1 MKIINQNVFKLS
13 AVTFAAI
20 SLLIGCGGGGNS
32 TTSSTPTTTP
42 TSSAVTFAALPAP
55 STDAERQLVRTSS
68 EVTVDGVTYKIAF
81 TPWAYSGDSIGSGTN
96 NVFGQ
101 HTDALGNALTTY
113 SDQDLVIGGKA
124 GISSSP
130 DHTTLLQKGSKLFSI
145 TQFEEYAGFM
155 YITELNQN
163 KTTGALT
170 AVATKPIDLSGVYGG
185 WDYCAGVPTPWG
197 SHLGGEEYPVDVRTI
212 ESGSGTDYDAF
223 NVYLEYFG
231 YNPTLTGQAKTDS
244 RTAALAKTSPYR
256 VGFPTEVK
264 LTGDSL
270 GDGKTAANTSAAKHY
285 SMGRIA
291 WELAY
296 VMPNS
301 KTVYAG
307 DDSTNKGMFR
317 YEASTAGDLSA
328 GELFIAKLTQTNT
341 KSSSDT
347 NGGEFSINWLSLG
360 TATNSQIDGY
370 IKRGISF
377 SDMFDYVAPTSN
389 ACPTGYSPSIANNVS
404 ECLKL
409 KTSNNLGMTATEI
422 KTAASRLE
430 TLRYGHA
437 VLGGTAEFRKFEGVT
452 FDPKRNKLYI
462 AMSAIGSGMSTSPT
476 LTGVAD
482 DILVKANVCGG
493 VYQLDVN
500 SSYVT
505 TNMKPLLLGIPKTYT
520 DRPIGT
526 SSTNASTT
534 SQQTCD
540 DAGIALPDNVSMGP
554 TNDILMIGEDGTTE
568 HQNDFL
574 WAYDLST
581 GTLTRIASGVYG
593 GELTSPYYYRNI
605 NGWDYMTLVVQ
616 HPYDESDYLKGP
628 DTTYGKGTTGTAPA
642 SGISTT
648 KANAMRAQVGYL
660 GPFPV
665 VKQ

>member
-13 AVTFAAI
+13 AVAFAAI
-20 SLLIGCGGGGNS
+20 SLLIGCGGSS
-32 TTSSTPTTTP
+32 TTSSTP
-42 TSSAVTFAALPAP
+42 TSSAVTFAAIPAP
-55 STDAERQLVRTSS
+55 STDAERQSVITSTTM
-68 EVTVDGVTYKIAF
+68 TVDGVDYKFAF
-81 TPWAYSGDSIGSGTN
+81 TAFAKSGDQIGTGTN
-96 NVFGQ
+96 NVWGQ

-185 WDYCAGVPTPWG
+185 WDYCAGMPTPWG

-212 ESGSGTDYDAF
+212 ESGSGADYTAF
-223 NVYLEYFG
+223 DVYLEYFG

-244 RTAALAKTSPYR
+244 RAAALAKTSPYR

-341 KSSSDT
+341 KSLDT
-347 NGGEFSINWLSLG
+347 NGGEFSINWISLG
-360 TATNSQIDGY
+360 TATNSQIDGF

-404 ECLKL
+404 ECLRL
-409 KTSNNLGMTATEI
+409 KTSNNLGMTATDI

-493 VYQLDVN
+493 VYQLDVD

-505 TNMKPLLLGIPKTYT
+505 TKMKPLLLGIPKTYT
-520 DRPIGT
+520 DRPIGIDAKDAT
-526 SSTNASTT
+526 KV
-534 SQQTCD
+534 SQQACD
-540 DAGIALPDNVSMGP
+540 DAGIALPDNVVMGP
-554 TNDILMIGEDGTTE
+554 TNDILIIGEDGTTE

-574 WAYDLST
+574 WAYNLAT
-581 GTLTRIASGVYG
+581 ETLTRIASGVYG
-593 GELTSPYYYRNI
+593 GELTSPWYYRNI

-628 DTTYGKGTTGTAPA
+628 DATYGKGTTGTAPA

-648 KANAMRAQVGYL
+648 KANAMRAQAGYL

>member
-1 MKIINQNVFKLS
+1 MKQLCHNIFKLS
-13 AVTFAAI
+13 AASFAVASLLAGCGGSDTTNTTSTTPTTPSSVTFAQV
-20 SLLIGCGGGGNS
+20 S
-32 TTSSTPTTTP
+32 
-42 TSSAVTFAALPAP
+42 AP
-55 STDAERQLVRTSS
+55 STDLERQSIITSTS
-68 EVTVDGVTYKIAF
+68 VVVDGQSYPIAF
-81 TPWAYSGDSIGSGTN
+81 TPWAKSGDAIGSGTN
-96 NVFGQ
+96 NIFGQ
-101 HTDALGNALTTY
+101 HTDYLGNALPTY
-113 SDQDLVIGGKA
+113 SEQDLVIGGKA

-130 DHTTLLQKGSKLFSI
+130 DHTTLLQRGGKLFSI

-155 YITELNQN
+155 YITELSQN
-163 KTTGALT
+163 KATGALT
-170 AVATKPIDLSGVYGG
+170 AVATKPVDLSGVYGG

-197 SHLGGEEYPVDVRTI
+197 SHLGGEEYPVDVKTI
-212 ESGSGTDYDAF
+212 ESGSGADYAAF
-223 NVYLEYFG
+223 DVYLEYFG

-296 VMPNS
+296 VMPDS

-317 YEASTAGDLSA
+317 YVASTAGDLSA

-341 KSSSDT
+341 KSTST
-347 NGGEFSINWLSLG
+347 EGGGEFSIKWISLG
-360 TATNSQIDGY
+360 TAANSQIDGF
-370 IKRGISF
+370 IKRGITF
-377 SDMFDYVAPTSN
+377 SDMFETASITNN
-389 ACPTGYSPSIANNVS
+389 ACPTGFSPSIANNVS

-409 KTSNNLGMTATEI
+409 KTSNNLSMTESEI

-437 VLGGTAEFRKFEGVT
+437 ILGGTAEFRKFEGVT

-493 VYQLDVN
+493 VYQLDMDSN
-500 SSYVT
+500 YVT
-505 TNMKPLLLGIPKTYT
+505 NSMKPLVLGIAKTYT

-526 SSTNASTT
+526 STTNASTT
-534 SQQTCD
+534 SQQACD
-540 DAGIALPDNVSMGP
+540 DAGIALPDNVTMGP
-554 TNDILMIGEDGTTE
+554 TNDILMIGEDATTE

-574 WAYDLST
+574 WAYNLVT
-581 GTLTRIASGVYG
+581 GTLTRVASGVYG
-593 GELTSPYYYRNI
+593 GEITSPYYYRNI
-605 NGWDYMTLVVQ
+605 NGWDYMTLVIQ

-628 DTTYGKGTTGTAPA
+628 DTTYGKGTAGATPA
-642 SGISTT
+642 SAISTA
-648 KANAMRAQVGYL
+648 KANAMRAQAGYL

-665 VKQ
+665 VKP

>member
-1 MKIINQNVFKLS
+1 MISNKFNLSILSLAVLTLLS
-13 AVTFAAI
+13 ACGGDTPLVSQSSTVTFAELA
-20 SLLIGCGGGGNS
+20 
-32 TTSSTPTTTP
+32 
-42 TSSAVTFAALPAP
+42 AP
-55 STDAERQLVRTSS
+55 STDLERQTVRTSS
-68 EVTVDGVTYKIAF
+68 TVTIDGVNYPIAF
-81 TPWAYSGDSIGSGTN
+81 TPFAKSGDQIGTGTN
-96 NVFGQ
+96 NVWGQ

-163 KTTGALT
+163 KATGALT
-170 AVATKPIDLSGVYGG
+170 AVATKPVDLSGIYGG
-185 WDYCAGVPTPWG
+185 WDFCAGMPTPWG
-197 SHLGGEEYPVDVRTI
+197 SHLGGEEYPVDVKTI
-212 ESGSGTDYDAF
+212 EAGSGNDYNAF

-231 YNPTLTGQAKTDS
+231 YNPTLTGQALTDS

-256 VGFPTEVK
+256 VGYPVEVK
-264 LTGDSL
+264 LTGESI
-270 GDGKTAANTSAAKHY
+270 GDGKTAANTSAVKHY

-291 WELAY
+291 WEMAY
-296 VMPNS
+296 VMPNN

-317 YEASTAGDLSA
+317 YEASTAGDLSS

-341 KSSSDT
+341 KAIT
-347 NGGEFSINWLSLG
+347 TEGGEFSLNWLSLG
-360 TATNSQIDGY
+360 TATNSQIDSF
-370 IKRGISF
+370 IRRGISF
-377 SDMFDYVAPTSN
+377 SDMFDTTAIVSN
-389 ACPTGYSPSIANNVS
+389 ACPTGFSPSIANGVS

-409 KTSNNLGMTATEI
+409 KTSNNLGMTENEI

-437 VLGGTAEFRKFEGVT
+437 ILGGTAEFRKFEGVT

-493 VYQLDVN
+493 VYQLDVDSN
-500 SSYVT
+500 YVT
-505 TNMKPLLLGIPKTYT
+505 KTMKPLVLGVPKTYT

-526 SSTNASTT
+526 SSSNALTVT
-534 SQQTCD
+534 QQTCD

-574 WAYDLST
+574 WAYNLSN
-581 GTLTRIASGVYG
+581 GTLTRVVSGVYG
-593 GELTSPYYYRNI
+593 GEVTSPYYYRDI
-605 NGWDYMTLVVQ
+605 NGWDYMTLVIQ

-628 DTTYGKGTTGTAPA
+628 DTTYGKGATGATPA
-642 SGISTT
+642 SGISTN
-648 KANAMRAQVGYL
+648 KANAMRAQAGIF

-665 VKQ
+665 VKR